1 MYTAIQKSIL
11 VAVEG
16 EGESPHFS
24 LLRMKQNTQ
33 ESMYK
38 SIGGGNV
45 DLYKIQK
52 TLQFCTFSRKLELW
66 SYFFIFFRD
75 VFMSK
80 LNIVKTRRTL

>member
-1 MYTAIQKSIL
+1 MDILKRIL
-11 VAVEG
+11 VVEG
-16 EGESPHFS
+16 EGESSHFS

-52 TLQFCTFSRKLELW
+52 TLHSFVLFHASLNSDL
-66 SYFFIFFRD
+66 IFL
-75 VFMSK
+75 VSQNVSK
-80 LNIVKTRRTL
+80 LKSKT